1 MIMMQESHPGQV
13 VSLDVRADGPSQL
26 LVLSKYEAAS
36 NAFKPTSRGSLS
48 RTNTID
54 SNIAFEAVATDT
66 SVNMTLNLELEGIGI
81 SVLNKKMHEL
91 VYITFR
97 RLELHYVDTVSSY
110 SASIDCKWIQID
122 NQLFGGLYPIILY
135 PTNIPKDG
143 KELEAHPTL
152 QASVIV
158 LKDEAHGVMYIKY
171 ASILLQA
178 MTVELDEDFAFSI
191 YDFSLF
197 KGAAWQSVT
206 EECVSLLSSLFFVP
220 LGQC

>member
-1 MIMMQESHPGQV
+1 MCSSLSSLAACVFATCPSHPFYSLAINADHAALCLYHLQENHPGLV

-26 LVLSKYEAAS
+26 LVLSKYEQDS
-36 NAFKPTSRGSLS
+36 NAFKPTGRSSLS

-54 SNIAFEAVATDT
+54 SSVAFEAVATDT
-66 SVNMTLNLELEGIGI
+66 SVNTTLNFEFEGIGI
-81 SVLNKKMHEL
+81 SVLDKKMHEL

-158 LKDEAHGVMYIKY
+158 LKDE
-171 ASILLQA
+171 S
-178 MTVELDEDFAFSI
+178 T
-191 YDFSLF
+191 
-197 KGAAWQSVT
+197 
-206 EECVSLLSSLFFVP
+206 SSSALP
-220 LGQC
+220 HWPCLCSQRLI